1 MDVVKEKPSK
11 KNKFLDK
18 KHLVG
23 IMLATVVVVLAFM
36 ASQSAGTASVL
47 RSDILMD
54 KVQYG
59 DLEVVIEGYGNLTS
73 DKQKLLTSLTRA
85 TVKEI
90 VLKPG
95 AVVTTDS
102 IIVRLENQELLQ
114 QIDNT
119 QQELAQAHANLRQLK
134 LNQQRTLLDE
144 SAKMAEIT
152 ASYET
157 ARLKRRAEEKLVK
170 EGIVSRLTFQASQ
183 LNEKQYAKRL
193 EILMQRIEQLKLV
206 QKEAI
211 NIQQEKIKQ
220 QQGRQA
226 IAQSRLDAL
235 VVKAGFEGVL
245 QRLSVELGQSL
256 AAGQEIALIGS
267 TRHLIALIKVPQ
279 NQAQQ
284 ISIGQKAIIDT
295 RRDKIEGR
303 VARIDPIVVD
313 NTVNIEISLPTELPA
328 SARPQLS
335 VDGIIIADTLKQI
348 TYIKRPANVK
358 PNSHSQLYRLDN
370 EMQNAQLQSIQF
382 GHQAGRFI
390 QIISGAQAS
399 QQFIISDLSAL
410 KSSSKQLVIK

>member
-399 QQFIISDLSAL
+399 QRFIISDLSAL